1 MKPPAFAYCAPERV
15 DEVLAL
21 LAQHGA
27 DARLLAGGQSLV
39 PLMNLR
45 MARPEVLID
54 LNRCADL
61 GRIERTA
68 AGVNY
73 GAMVRQIDAERSAV
87 TREHCPLVARALA
100 QAGPIAVRTRATV
113 GGTLAH
119 ADRAAELPGVA
130 VALDATLVL
139 ERRSGRREVPARAFF
154 QGDMTTVVEPDE
166 MLRAAVFPAM
176 ETTAFA
182 DFFEV
187 GLRREGV
194 AIAGLAAY
202 VAWTAGGGIADARL
216 AVIGVEPAPVRLTTI
231 EASLKGQTL
240 TPALIAEARDRAA
253 AAVDPIDD
261 AHATAKYRKHVTGAL
276 VKKALEGAHHGR
288 KR

>member
-1 MKPPAFAYCAPERV
+1 MKPPAFAYCVPERV
-15 DEVLAL
+15 DDVLEL
-21 LAQHGA
+21 LVQHGA

-45 MARPEVLID
+45 MARPAVLID

-68 AGVNY
+68 AGVSY
-73 GAMVRQIDAERSAV
+73 GAMVRQVEAERSAL

-139 ERRSGRREVPARAFF
+139 ERRTGRREVPARTFF
-154 QGDMTTVVEPDE
+154 QGDMTTAVEPDE
-166 MLRAAVFPAM
+166 MLRAVVFPAT
-176 ETTAFA
+176 EATAFA

-187 GLRREGV
+187 GLRQEGV

-202 VAWTAGGGIADARL
+202 VAWASGDGIAEARL
-216 AVIGVEPAPVRLTTI
+216 AAIGVESAPVRLAAV
-231 EASLKGQTL
+231 EAALKGRQL
-240 TPALIAEARDRAA
+240 TPALIGEARDLAA

-276 VKKALEGAHHGR
+276 VKKALEGALHGI

>member
-45 MARPEVLID
+45 MVRPEVLID

-73 GAMVRQIDAERSAV
+73 GAMVRQIEAERSAL
-87 TREHCPLVARALA
+87 TGAHCPLIARALA

-130 VALDATLVL
+130 VALDATMVL
-139 ERRSGRREVPARAFF
+139 ERRSGRREVPAREFF
-154 QGDMTTVVEPDE
+154 QGDMTTVVESDE
-166 MLRAAVFPAM
+166 MLRAVVFPTIDAA
-176 ETTAFA
+176 AFA

-187 GLRREGV
+187 GLRQEGI

-202 VAWTAGGGIADARL
+202 VAWTPGGGIAAARL
-216 AVIGVEPAPVRLTTI
+216 AAIGVESAPVRLTTV
-231 EASLKGQTL
+231 EAALKGQTL
-240 TPALIAEARDRAA
+240 TPALIVEARHLAT

-261 AHATAKYRKHVTGAL
+261 THATAKYRKHVTGAL
-276 VKKALEGAHHGR
+276 VKKALEGARDGTKH
-288 KR
+288 

>member
-21 LAQHGA
+21 LAEHGS

-61 GRIERTA
+61 GRIERTP

-73 GAMVRQIDAERSAV
+73 GAMVRQVEAERSAL
-87 TREHCPLVARALA
+87 TRTHCPLVARALA

-139 ERRSGRREVPARAFF
+139 ERRSGRREVSAQAFF

-166 MLRAAVFPAM
+166 MLRAVTFPAT
-176 ETTAFA
+176 EASAFA
-182 DFFEV
+182 EFFEI
-187 GLRREGV
+187 GLRQEGV

-202 VAWTAGGGIADARL
+202 VAWAAGGGVADVRL
-216 AVIGVEPAPVRLTTI
+216 AVIGVEAAPVRLATI
-231 EASLKGQTL
+231 ESALKGQML
-240 TPALIAEARDRAA
+240 TPALIAEARRLAA

-276 VKKALEGAHHGR
+276 VKKALEGARHGT